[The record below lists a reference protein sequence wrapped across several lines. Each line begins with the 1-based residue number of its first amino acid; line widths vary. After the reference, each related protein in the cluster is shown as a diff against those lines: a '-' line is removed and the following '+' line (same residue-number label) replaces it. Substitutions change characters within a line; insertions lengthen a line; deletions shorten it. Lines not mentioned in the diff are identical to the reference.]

1 MNVTERRKSPRIKI
15 HNLISFTFL
24 DNAGRP
30 INHLKGTV
38 LNLSQGGI
46 LIQTTQRIE
55 PGKVILIK
63 PGNVILITAD
73 EQDKI
78 FEIIGRAAYCREIG
92 DRKFFVGISFQ
103 GKNDENIQFIK
114 CLVRAHHYRRASAQ
128 LN

>member
-30 INHLKGTV
+30 IKHLKGTV

-78 FEIIGRAAYCREIG
+78 YEIIGRAAYCSEIG
-92 DRKFFVGISFQ
+92 HREFFVGISFQ
-103 GKNDENIQFIK
+103 AKNDENIQFIK
-114 CLVRAHHYRRASAQ
+114 CIVRAHHYRRVSAQ

>member
-15 HNLISFTFL
+15 HNFISFACL
-24 DNAGRP
+24 DNAGRA
-30 INHLKGTV
+30 IKHLKGTV

-55 PGKVILIK
+55 PGKVILIT

-78 FEIIGRAAYCREIG
+78 FEIIGRVAYCREIG

-103 GKNDENIQFIK
+103 VKNDENIQFIK
-114 CLVRAHHYRRASAQ
+114 CLARAHHYRSASAQ
-128 LN
+128 